1 MRHYELVV
9 VLSPMLNQEQASTA
23 WGRIK
28 DFITNRSAE
37 LDHEETWGT
46 RRLAYAIKKGPYHF
60 LEGSY
65 HLTRFSADTPFNQ
78 ELLTFLRLDEQ
89 VLRSLLTVTGPPQ
102 PIPEPAP
109 VAQVAVA
116 EQPADETADA
126 ALAGVAPEGCGSGSC
141 GSGSCGSGSC
151 GSGSCGS
158 GSCGSGSCGYRVVRF
173 GGGRARTRASG
184 GSRSRSANP
193 HGRSGGRAGRR
204 WGRAQRRRTN
214 SGLKGVE
221 LNKIIVIGYLG
232 RDPEMRYLASGQSV
246 TNFSVASSR
255 RYTTAAGEQREETE
269 WFNVS
274 AFGRLAETCNQYLTK
289 GRQVYVEGRLRSR
302 SYQGNDGQ
310 TRFSNDINLTDV
322 QFLGRTGEGMDAGGA
337 YEYEGGRANDG
348 PGVDDVDDL
357 PF

>member
-1 MRHYELVV
+1 M
-9 VLSPMLNQEQASTA
+9 
-23 WGRIK
+23 
-28 DFITNRSAE
+28 
-37 LDHEETWGT
+37 
-46 RRLAYAIKKGPYHF
+46 
-60 LEGSY
+60 
-65 HLTRFSADTPFNQ
+65 
-78 ELLTFLRLDEQ
+78 
-89 VLRSLLTVTGPPQ
+89 
-102 PIPEPAP
+102 
-109 VAQVAVA
+109 
-116 EQPADETADA
+116 
-126 ALAGVAPEGCGSGSC
+126 
-141 GSGSCGSGSC
+141 
-151 GSGSCGS
+151 
-158 GSCGSGSCGYRVVRF
+158 
-173 GGGRARTRASG
+173 
-184 GSRSRSANP
+184 
-193 HGRSGGRAGRR
+193 
-204 WGRAQRRRTN
+204 
-214 SGLKGVE
+214 
-221 LNKIIVIGYLG
+221 NKIIVIGYLG

-337 YEYEGGRANDG
+337 YEYGGGRANDG

>member
-116 EQPADETADA
+116 EQPADETVDT
-126 ALAGVAPEGCGSGSC
+126 ALAGVATEAVATEAVATEAVATEPSASAEAEPEPVPAAVAVAEAPIATEEAAEGLEA
-141 GSGSCGSGSC
+141 
-151 GSGSCGS
+151 
-158 GSCGSGSCGYRVVRF
+158 
-173 GGGRARTRASG
+173 GGDEPS
-184 GSRSRSANP
+184 
-193 HGRSGGRAGRR
+193 
-204 WGRAQRRRTN
+204 
-214 SGLKGVE
+214 
-221 LNKIIVIGYLG
+221 
-232 RDPEMRYLASGQSV
+232 D
-246 TNFSVASSR
+246 
-255 RYTTAAGEQREETE
+255 GEQTP
-269 WFNVS
+269 
-274 AFGRLAETCNQYLTK
+274 A
-289 GRQVYVEGRLRSR
+289 
-302 SYQGNDGQ
+302 
-310 TRFSNDINLTDV
+310 
-322 QFLGRTGEGMDAGGA
+322 
-337 YEYEGGRANDG
+337 
-348 PGVDDVDDL
+348 
-357 PF
+357 